1 MTYLAWSLAH
11 GRCSVNTYLYWEE
24 TKNQRGHG
32 TCDHTACPRL
42 SLGLLC
48 FPHTVLP
55 THLFSSSLK
64 VFFPL
69 PVMTMTAQGYRV
81 SFGGDE
87 DVQRSIVVMIV
98 QLCECTKNNCIVY
111 FEYVNCMICEL
122 YINKAIIFLKR
133 AILCKERFCT
143 WSQRTSLLV
152 AAQTL

>member
-1 MTYLAWSLAH
+1 
-11 GRCSVNTYLYWEE
+11 
-24 TKNQRGHG
+24 
-32 TCDHTACPRL
+32 
-42 SLGLLC
+42 
-48 FPHTVLP
+48 
-55 THLFSSSLK
+55 
-64 VFFPL
+64 
-69 PVMTMTAQGYRV
+69 MTMTAQGYRV